1 MKQRRRLLFGLG
13 ILVSLSM
20 AVPAYAADATQGTA
34 QVSESVQEVLQD
46 EENLEVPGTE
56 NEEGGT
62 VDAADPTNGQDENSN
77 GQQADSEDAATA
89 AVKSGWQQ
97 IAANTWI
104 YYDQN
109 GNRDYT
115 KTGMQTI
122 GDKVYYLDEN
132 GVAQSGTFLAA
143 DGKEY
148 VFDAGKGT
156 ATLKISD
163 GWNEIDGK
171 WYWYQNGKPYK
182 GWLQRF
188 SGWYYLKEDGT
199 MMRTSELWELARK
212 YHLTFITIK
221 DLQDYLRIH
230 EKHVKEEAVADLP
243 TQYGEFKIHG
253 YVNDITGEHHLALVK
268 GEIGE
273 GENVLCRVHSE
284 CLTGDAFGSLRCDC
298 GLQLQTAMR
307 QVEEEGRGI
316 ILYMRQEGRGIGLI
330 NKIKAYELQERG
342 YDTVEANVQLGFAPD
357 LREYWVGAQIL
368 SDLGVKSLRL
378 LTNNP
383 DKVYGLQDFGLE
395 IKERVPLEIQ
405 PQKYDLNYMKTK
417 QEKMGHIFKEIQL

>member
-1 MKQRRRLLFGLG
+1 M
-13 ILVSLSM
+13 
-20 AVPAYAADATQGTA
+20 
-34 QVSESVQEVLQD
+34 
-46 EENLEVPGTE
+46 
-56 NEEGGT
+56 
-62 VDAADPTNGQDENSN
+62 
-77 GQQADSEDAATA
+77 
-89 AVKSGWQQ
+89 
-97 IAANTWI
+97 
-104 YYDQN
+104 
-109 GNRDYT
+109 
-115 KTGMQTI
+115 
-122 GDKVYYLDEN
+122 
-132 GVAQSGTFLAA
+132 
-143 DGKEY
+143 
-148 VFDAGKGT
+148 
-156 ATLKISD
+156 
-163 GWNEIDGK
+163 
-171 WYWYQNGKPYK
+171 
-182 GWLQRF
+182 
-188 SGWYYLKEDGT
+188 
-199 MMRTSELWELARK
+199 
-212 YHLTFITIK
+212 
-221 DLQDYLRIH
+221 QDYLRIH

-383 DKVYGLQDFGLE
+383 DKVYQLSAFG
-395 IKERVPLEIQ
+395 IKITERVPIQ
-405 PQKYDLNYMKTK
+405 MQETEYDHFYLQTK
-417 QEKMGHIFKEIQL
+417 KIRMGHMLQ